1 MALTRWPDRYR
12 ETTDIATDLFDMQRD
27 MNRMFDT
34 FFRGGMQDEGNL
46 FPTRSGWTPAIDI
59 AEYDREYH
67 VRVELPGVS
76 KDDVKITMQGNI
88 LTIRGEKK
96 QHEDPKDLNLHRSER
111 WFGTFQRSF
120 TLPTTVHSDNIEANY
135 ENGVL
140 TIVCPKAEEAIPK
153 AIDVKVK

>member
-1 MALTRWPDRYR
+1 MALTRWIPTSDF
-12 ETTDIATDLFDMQRD
+12 ASDLFDMQRD

-76 KDDVKITMQGNI
+76 KNDVKITMQGNI

-96 QHEDPKDLNLHRSER
+96 QPEENKDVNLHRSER

-120 TLPTTVHSDNIEANY
+120 TLPTTVRSEKIEASY
-135 ENGVL
+135 ENGIL

>member
-1 MALTRWPDRYR
+1 MALTRWNP
-12 ETTDIATDLFDMQRD
+12 TTDLTTDLFDMQRD
-27 MNRMFDT
+27 ITRMFDT
-34 FFRGGMQDEGNL
+34 FFRGGMQDEGNYYR
-46 FPTRSGWTPAIDI
+46 TGWTPAIDI
-59 AEYDREYH
+59 AEYDREYQ

-76 KDDVKITMQGNI
+76 KDDVRIMMQGNI

-120 TLPTTVHSDNIEANY
+120 TLPTTVQSDKIEASY
-135 ENGVL
+135 ENGIL
-140 TIVCPKAEEAIPK
+140 TITCPKAEEAIPK